1 MDIKFKTTKEY
12 KKIKKNFIIRNFV
25 FGFVYFQFFIVLIE
39 IIVGLVLFSN
49 REIIVG
55 ILLFS
60 LFLFLIFILLFFI
73 IQCHICEIKEYKVML
88 LKKRMLPLENII
100 GGLGKG
106 TMLRPVRRGDDKIE

>member
-1 MDIKFKTTKEY
+1 MDMKFKTTKEY
-12 KKIKKNFIIRNFV
+12 KKLKKEFIIMNFV
-25 FGFVYFQFFIVLIE
+25 FVFIYFQFFIVLIE

-88 LKKRMLPLENII
+88 LKKRILPLENII
-100 GGLGKG
+100 GKLGEGK
-106 TMLRPVRRGDDKIE
+106 MLRPVRRGVDKIE

>member
-73 IQCHICEIKEYKVML
+73 IQCHICEIKEFRVTVF
-88 LKKRMLPLENII
+88 KKQILPLENIV
-100 GGLGKG
+100 GVLGKG

>member
-1 MDIKFKTTKEY
+1 MDMKFKTTKEC
-12 KKIKKNFIIRNFV
+12 KKLKRDFIIRNFV

-60 LFLFLIFILLFFI
+60 LFFFNIYSFIF
-73 IQCHICEIKEYKVML
+73 YNSMSYM
-88 LKKRMLPLENII
+88 RN
-100 GGLGKG
+100 
-106 TMLRPVRRGDDKIE
+106 